1 MQISKSAL
9 KALRRMPRTM
19 AQRFL
24 AAFDRLEADD
34 TEGLDIKPLKGR
46 DGYLRLRI
54 GRYRAIYTI
63 TMELVVVRVGPR
75 GGVYH

>member
-75 GGVYH
+75 GDVYH